1 MTNYILG
8 IFAKRSKL
16 VDKKDIRDITGST
29 MQSISLILLV
39 LNHIFLDGESFKT
52 LSGLLLLVVIILFIY
67 SIFIQFKKISTI
79 PDATI
84 IDFERPESL
93 TVLEEGNLT
102 SINIG
107 GMEVMKNYSLKDK
120 EAKTIKQSLQVK
132 NIGVLFKGLSFD
144 LEYKTQNFLVEHR
157 LIFKDGLTEGIL
169 NDSSSH
175 SDVHVEIIQVEF
187 DNNAHPVTI
196 NMCNQTYQTELPY
209 MLVHIEYSK
218 S

>member
-1 MTNYILG
+1 MVLSSYSRRCCS
-8 IFAKRSKL
+8 FSAASQRSKL
-16 VDKKDIRDITGST
+16 SIHVTSAFR
-29 MQSISLILLV
+29 ISLILLV
-39 LNHIFLDGESFKT
+39 LNHIFLDGEPFKT

-67 SIFIQFKKISTI
+67 SVFIQFKKLSTI

-107 GMEVMKNYSLKDK
+107 GMEVMEDYSLKDK

-132 NIGVLFKGLSFD
+132 NIGILFRTLNFD
-144 LEYKTQNFLVEHR
+144 LEYKTRNFLVEHR

-175 SDVHVEIIQVEF
+175 SDVHVKITQVEF

-209 MLVHIEYSK
+209 MLIHIEYSK
-218 S
+218 P

>member
-16 VDKKDIRDITGST
+16 VDKKDIRDIAGNTI
-29 MQSISLILLV
+29 QLISLILLV

-67 SIFIQFKKISTI
+67 SIFIQFKRLSTI

-84 IDFERPESL
+84 IDFERPENL
-93 TVLEEGNLT
+93 TMLEEGNLT

-107 GMEVMKNYSLKDK
+107 GMEIMKNYSLKNK
-120 EAKTIKQSLQVK
+120 EVKNIKQSLQIK
-132 NIGVLFKGLSFD
+132 NIGVLFRGSYFD
-144 LEYKTQNFLVEHR
+144 LEYKTQNFIVEHK
-157 LIFKDGLTEGIL
+157 LIFKNGLTEGIL
-169 NDSSSH
+169 SDSSSH
-175 SDVHVEIIQVEF
+175 SDVHVKITQVEF
-187 DNNAHPVTI
+187 DNNARPVTI